1 MIHIF
6 LIDFI
11 LARVI
16 EFTERDLSV
25 IRIKEIVGT
34 AVIIILKQVPFHVEI
49 GGVVIHV

>member
-16 EFTERDLSV
+16 EFTERTSSV
-25 IRIKEIVGT
+25 VGIKEIVGA
-34 AVIIILKQVPFHVEI
+34 AVIIILKQVPFDIEI